1 MKEGRRKRNA
11 FGLETRRLCG
21 SGNGLA
27 QKRQLEATSP
37 GLCALAQAN
46 LTIIVLL
53 RWRQREAGEP
63 PGASWNEDDH
73 QWQRWGPFKA
83 DQQIRRVCFHRFS
96 AGRGGLRW
104 PAFQESDTMKD
115 DIISRPFNGLTS
127 SSIIVGLRGKK
138 KKGKSDGC
146 EFQEGL
152 LQVETTMK
160 P

>member
-1 MKEGRRKRNA
+1 MTTSGRGGASLK
-11 FGLETRRLCG
+11 
-21 SGNGLA
+21 
-27 QKRQLEATSP
+27 ATS
-37 GLCALAQAN
+37 
-46 LTIIVLL
+46 
-53 RWRQREAGEP
+53 RFAGF
-63 PGASWNEDDH
+63 A
-73 QWQRWGPFKA
+73 FIA
-83 DQQIRRVCFHRFS
+83 FQQD
-96 AGRGGLRW
+96 GLRW

-138 KKGKSDGC
+138 KKKKGKSDGC